1 MPKGSGGGG
10 RPGRNGGG
18 GGDAGQPG
26 EVIREANQAKKD
38 AELGAKLDAAYL
50 RISKRLNAIDSQYR
64 ALGKQSDNA
73 RSESKRQAILKQ
85 MEDLGKKTYTLTKQR
100 TKVYERNPLTK
111 LRENERLDYALTR

>member
-10 RPGRNGGG
+10 RPGRSGG

-26 EVIREANQAKKD
+26 EVISESNQATKD

-73 RSESKRQAILKQ
+73 RSESKRQAIL
-85 MEDLGKKTYTLTKQR
+85 
-100 TKVYERNPLTK
+100 
-111 LRENERLDYALTR
+111 